1 MNPAALSEPVRIVS
15 RGIPR
20 SSCAREPVVMATI
33 AAAAEAMIG
42 KITLPMAVHNS
53 YNRGNPP
60 PARSYA
66 LAVTG
71 VSLRAAIVQT
81 AALTYLPALQ

>member
-1 MNPAALSEPVRIVS
+1 MNPAALSEPMRIVS
-15 RGIPR
+15 RGIP
-20 SSCAREPVVMATI
+20 T
-33 AAAAEAMIG
+33 
-42 KITLPMAVHNS
+42 
-53 YNRGNPP
+53 
-60 PARSYA
+60 